1 MIPLMSQQFDTILE
15 NISTKDPRYKEEA
28 YEFIMEA
35 LSYTQ
40 KKFKR
45 TKHVSGE
52 EILEGI
58 KDLLIK
64 QFGPMTIMVL
74 ENWGITETEDFGN
87 VIFNLVRN
95 KVLNKTEED
104 DITTFKNA
112 YDFEEVF
119 DRGYRKQL
127 HKKVSRMR
135 TPG

>member
-1 MIPLMSQQFDTILE
+1 MNEQFDTAIE
-15 NISTKDPRYKEEA
+15 KISMKDFRYQEDA
-28 YEFIMEA
+28 YEFVMEA

-40 KKFKR
+40 KKYKR
-45 TKHVSGE
+45 EKHVSGE

-58 KDLLIK
+58 KELLIK
-64 QFGPMTIMVL
+64 QFGPLTIMVL
-74 ENWGITETEDFGN
+74 EHWGVTGTEDFGN
-87 VIFNLVRN
+87 IIFNLVQN

-104 DITTFKNA
+104 DISAFKDA